1 MRFKSAFALGL
12 MLATATAV
20 TVAPVSALAAK
31 KDAPQLKPGPAMV
44 KIYQEVDKLHKA
56 KDFAGAKA
64 MIAAAEKDAQSAD
77 DQYILGSMLLNNG
90 LGLNDEAAQ
99 RAGLEKM
106 LASGKVNAADAAK
119 FHLYVGQFA
128 LKAKDFDKAIEHFNH
143 TIAANYGGAEPYVTL
158 AESHFGKAFTNV
170 AGNQLTPAGKAIAL
184 QGLPHLKKAV
194 ELQTAAGQ
202 AVPGSWYS
210 RGFRVAALAGSPDL
224 PQWTAQ
230 ALKLDPNPENWR
242 IALRSYQD
250 AHREMT
256 REENLD
262 LLRLMAATGA
272 LKDAYSYGEYVDA
285 AMKGGLIGEAKAV
298 IDRGRAAGTLS
309 PTQLADQYQIANTGI
324 AKDKAS
330 LPAAA
335 ADAAKAANG
344 RTAAVTANA
353 YMAYGDYAK
362 AAELYRLAMT
372 KGGVDTDEV
381 NTRLGISLA
390 NSGNI
395 AGAKAAFA
403 AVTKPGN
410 RKTIADFWAL
420 WLSSKSA

>member
-1 MRFKSAFALGL
+1 
-12 MLATATAV
+12 
-20 TVAPVSALAAK
+20 
-31 KDAPQLKPGPAMV
+31 
-44 KIYQEVDKLHKA
+44 
-56 KDFAGAKA
+56 